1 MKTTAIVAVVF
12 LAVGFVVGL
21 FIPPVFVTPAQVKQV
36 KFTTD
41 WAWQGVYAPYLVPVD
56 KGFYSSRG
64 YAVIVDRGYGSA
76 DAASKIAAGAYDF
89 GIVDLAVLTEFNSK
103 NPGRELLA
111 LCVVYNYSPLSIMT
125 LKKTGIAA
133 PKDLQGKKIA
143 APEGAAARRLFPLF
157 ARNVGINPQSVEW
170 VSVSPAL
177 REPLLVR
184 GEVDATAPFIDA
196 VLTLKQLGVRGED
209 IVVFHYPE
217 YGLDLYGLALVT
229 RKDVIEKDPAT
240 VRVIVEGVIYGW
252 QESIKNP
259 DQTINFLR
267 IKDPTVNATIE
278 KERLLLAI
286 DKLVLTPEVRQN
298 GLCYASPQRL
308 ARHIDIVTEGMELPR
323 KISVNELFTDRF
335 LPPAEARRP

>member
-1 MKTTAIVAVVF
+1 M
-12 LAVGFVVGL
+12 
-21 FIPPVFVTPAQVKQV
+21 
-36 KFTTD
+36 
-41 WAWQGVYAPYLVPVD
+41 
-56 KGFYSSRG
+56 
-64 YAVIVDRGYGSA
+64 IVDRGYGSA

-89 GIVDLAVLTEFNSK
+89 GIVDLAVVTEFNSK

-111 LCVVYNYSPLSIMT
+111 LCVIYNYSPLSIMT
-125 LKKTGIAA
+125 IRQTGIST

-157 ARNVGINPQSVEW
+157 ARNVGIDPQSVTW

-184 GEVDATAPFIDA
+184 REVDATAPFIDA
-196 VLTLKQLGVRGED
+196 VLTLKQLGVDERD
-209 IVVFHYPE
+209 VVIFHYPD
-217 YGLDLYGLALVT
+217 YGLDLYDLALVT

-252 QESIKNP
+252 QESIRNP

-267 IKDPTVNATIE
+267 VKDPTVNATIE
-278 KERLLLAI
+278 KDRLLLAI
-286 DKLVLTPEVRQN
+286 QRLVLTPEVRQN

-308 ARHIDIVTEGMELPR
+308 TKHIDIVTEGMELPK
-323 KISVNELFTDRF
+323 KISVQDLLTDRF
-335 LPPAEARRP
+335 LPPLESRRP